1 MDCIKMVVTMNP
13 CPCGFY
19 PDLDKCSCSLSQ
31 VQKYLGKISQ
41 PFLDRLDVCVEAAK
55 VEYDVLVGKQEECT
69 SEKMRKKVEEA
80 RKIQKERFKDLPIAT
95 NSQMRKEEIEQFCRL
110 DSRGESLMRQAYDA
124 LHLTARSYYKILKV
138 ARTIADL
145 EGSEVVE
152 EGHLGE
158 AIGYRMMDKKY
169 WVC

>member
-1 MDCIKMVVTMNP
+1 MLVAAMNP

-55 VEYDVLVGKQEECT
+55 VEYDVLVGKL
-69 SEKMRKKVEEA
+69 RKKVEKA

-138 ARTIADL
+138 ARPIEDL

-169 WVC
+169 WGC